1 MSEPSLTINKTFCF
15 FLFKDLTTVQELSIL
30 GTYRIGDSTHS
41 HHSEPSSA
49 SLGSMQRCRSLQK
62 KMGNRWD
69 YPCFEVGH
77 LARWRGK

>member
-1 MSEPSLTINKTFCF
+1 MSESSLTINKTFCF
-15 FLFKDLTTVQELSIL
+15 FFFKDLTTVQEFFIL
-30 GTYRIGDSTHS
+30 GTYHIGVSTHS

-49 SLGSMQRCRSLQK
+49 SLGSMRRCRSHQK

-69 YPCFEVGH
+69 YSCFEEGH